1 MNSVLPALAASAFA
15 LASPPQP
22 ALQHTCPVNHPM
34 TAEAARSAQFL
45 KRAALAV
52 CELVNS
58 PDERIASL
66 WVYPTNSANT
76 VYVQYT
82 SMKTQSSVNV
92 EHLAVAEMQ
101 GDRIAHWHAL
111 P

>member
-1 MNSVLPALAASAFA
+1 
-15 LASPPQP
+15 
-22 ALQHTCPVNHPM
+22 VNVPT
-34 TAEAARSAQFL
+34 TAEAARSAELL

-58 PDERIASL
+58 RNEQIASL
-66 WVYPTNSANT
+66 WVYPTDRANT

-82 SMKTQSSVNV
+82 SMEAHSSVNV
-92 EHLAVAEMQ
+92 EHLAVAQIE
-101 GDRIAHWHAL
+101 GDRIARWTAL